1 MTENGKQHEV
11 LVQKLSRCDFDERNR
26 KKENNL
32 QSLKRKLRWYSGNL
46 EYLVLAW
53 NRVFRSSQTRHHVAT
68 DTRAGYMRQILVI
81 FLGLFMASQ
90 KCPDV
95 WHQRFLPVVK

>member
-32 QSLKRKLRWYSGNL
+32 QSLKRKLRLYSGNL
-46 EYLVLAW
+46 EYLLAR
-53 NRVFRSSQTRHHVAT
+53 NRVFRSSQTRHRVAT
-68 DTRAGYMRQILVI
+68 NTRAGYMRQILVI
-81 FLGLFMASQ
+81 FLGLFMESQ
-90 KCPDV
+90 KCPNV
-95 WHQRFLPVVK
+95 WHQRFLPVMK